1 MTQNVLGAC
10 NFDLNLI
17 MALAGWESSAHDS
30 RVLNDAVRIR
40 RILPLFE
47 NWFYLGDAGYGL
59 TRWCLTPFGDV
70 RYHLN
75 EWNAAAAANV
85 LRLNEKEL
93 YNMRHSSLRN
103 VIERTYGIVKARFP
117 ILRDMPSGYSLNTQI
132 SLVLTSFLIHNFIR
146 INQDDDDNLNDI
158 HDNMNEGFNG
168 GIDGDGN
175 ELDVDEEEH
184 GVDVENVE
192 AVNDYNAA
200 LQWRQGI
207 ADAMWAK
214 WILAHPPA

>member
-1 MTQNVLGAC
+1 ML
-10 NFDLNLI
+10 LS
-17 MALAGWESSAHDS
+17 E
-30 RVLNDAVRIR
+30 
-40 RILPLFE
+40 
-47 NWFYLGDAGYGL
+47 
-59 TRWCLTPFGDV
+59 
-70 RYHLN
+70 
-75 EWNAAAAANV
+75 
-85 LRLNEKEL
+85 
-93 YNMRHSSLRN
+93 
-103 VIERTYGIVKARFP
+103 
-117 ILRDMPSGYSLNTQI
+117 RDMPSEYSLNTQI